1 MRSKQRGM
9 TVIEAMIAVLALAAL
24 VAVPSCVGC
33 KRDYSAGKRAGVI
46 VKFSKRGLRA
56 KLVAR
61 LRQRGLFVQ
70 SYEGTMHVGNAATAT
85 GAATWDF
92 SVADSDDNRSLI
104 NQIGAAQNSGVPVL
118 ISYRQW
124 AWSPFWIDT
133 SYEATSLDQPAKA
146 Q

>member
-46 VKFSKRGLRA
+46 VKFSK
-56 KLVAR
+56 
-61 LRQRGLFVQ
+61 RGLFVQ

-146 Q
+146 QP

>member
-9 TVIEAMIAVLALAAL
+9 TVIEAMIALLALAAL

-33 KRDYSAGKRAGVI
+33 KRDYSEGKRAGVI
-46 VKFSKRGLRA
+46 VKFSKRGL
-56 KLVAR
+56 
-61 LRQRGLFVQ
+61 FVP

-92 SVADSDDNRSLI
+92 SVADSDDNRTLI

-118 ISYRQW
+118 VSYYQW
-124 AWSPFWIDT
+124 AWSPFWIGT
-133 SYEATSLDQPAKA
+133 GYEATSVDQPAAKV
-146 Q
+146 QP